1 MVKRLISANT
11 SEILA
16 MTREELLQSIHASD
30 GRVVLSENIVTRETI
45 VAEVTNA
52 EIAKSFGA
60 DLILLNT
67 LDVLNPEIFGL
78 DLQGQSVIERL
89 HHLVGAP
96 IGVNLEP
103 VDLDAEMTEEALKIG
118 NGRQA
123 NEDAFKRIE
132 ADKYDFVC
140 LTGNPAT
147 GVSNTQI
154 IAAIKLAKQHYNGII
169 IAGKMHSSGVNE
181 PVVTLE
187 GVKNFLEAGADIV
200 LVPAVGTVP
209 GFDED
214 QMKAIVKEVH
224 AQGALVL
231 SAMGTSQE
239 SSEPEM
245 IRDIAIKNKTCGV
258 DMHHIGDS
266 GYGGLA
272 PVENIFALSKAIRGQ
287 RHAVSRMARS
297 INR

>member
-11 SEILA
+11 SEIMV
-16 MTREELLQSIHASD
+16 MTREELLQSIRASD

-67 LDVLNPEIFGL
+67 LDVLEPKIFGL
-78 DLQGQSVIERL
+78 DLQGKTVIERL

-103 VDLDAEMTEEALKIG
+103 IDLDAEMTEEALKIG

-123 NEDAFKRIE
+123 NAEAFKRIE
-132 ADKYDFVC
+132 TDKYDFVC

-154 IAAIKLAKQHYNGII
+154 ISAIKLAKEHYSGII

-187 GVKNFLEAGADIV
+187 DVEHFLAAGADII

-245 IRDIAIKNKTCGV
+245 VRDIAIKNKICGV

>member
-1 MVKRLISANT
+1 MA
-11 SEILA
+11 
-16 MTREELLQSIHASD
+16 
-30 GRVVLSENIVTRETI
+30 
-45 VAEVTNA
+45 
-52 EIAKSFGA
+52 
-60 DLILLNT
+60 
-67 LDVLNPEIFGL
+67 
-78 DLQGQSVIERL
+78 
-89 HHLVGAP
+89 
-96 IGVNLEP
+96 
-103 VDLDAEMTEEALKIG
+103 EEALKIG

-123 NEDAFKRIE
+123 HAEAFKRIE
-132 ADKYDFVC
+132 ADNYDFVC
-140 LTGNPAT
+140 FTGNPAT

-154 IAAIKLAKQHYNGII
+154 ISAIKLAKEHYSGII

-187 GVKNFLEAGADIV
+187 DVKQFLEAGADII

-245 IRDIAIKNKTCGV
+245 VRDIAIKNKICGV

>member
-11 SEILA
+11 SEIMA
-16 MTREELLQSIHASD
+16 MSREELLQSIHASD

-52 EIAKSFGA
+52 EIAKSFGS

-67 LDVLNPEIFGL
+67 LDDLEPKIFGL
-78 DLQGQSVIERL
+78 DLQEKTVIERL

-103 VDLDAEMTEEALKIG
+103 IDLDAEMTEEALKIG

-123 NEDAFKRIE
+123 NAEAFKRIE
-132 ADKYDFVC
+132 TDKYDFVC

-154 IAAIKLAKQHYNGII
+154 ISAIKLAKEHYSGII

-187 GVKNFLEAGADIV
+187 DVKHFLVAGADII

-245 IRDIAIKNKTCGV
+245 VRDIAIKNKICGV

>member
-11 SEILA
+11 SEIMA
-16 MTREELLQSIHASD
+16 MSTEELKQSIWASD
-30 GRVVLSENIVTRETI
+30 GRVIVSENIVTRETFI
-45 VAEVTNA
+45 GDVTNA
-52 EIAKSFGA
+52 EIAKAFGA
-60 DLILLNT
+60 DMILLNG
-67 LDVLNPEIFGL
+67 LDVLEPFVFAL
-78 DLQGQSVIERL
+78 DLEGGTVVEKL
-89 HHLVGAP
+89 HHLVGCP

-103 VDLDAEMTEEALKIG
+103 IDLDADMTEEALKIET
-118 NGRQA
+118 GRQA
-123 NEDAFKRIE
+123 TAEAFKKIE
-132 ADKYDFVC
+132 TDGYDFVC

-147 GVSNTQI
+147 GVSNSQI
-154 IAAIKLAKQHYNGII
+154 IAAIKLAKAHFSGIV

-181 PVVTLE
+181 PVVTL
-187 GVKNFLEAGADIV
+187 VDVQKFLAAGADII
-200 LVPAVGTVP
+200 LAPAVGTVP
-209 GFDED
+209 GFDEAD
-214 QMKAIVKEVH
+214 MKAIVKEVH
-224 AQGALVL
+224 KQGGLVL

-239 SSEPEM
+239 SSDEATVRE
-245 IRDIAIKNKTCGV
+245 IAIRNKICGV

>member
-1 MVKRLISANT
+1 MVMN
-11 SEILA
+11 
-16 MTREELLQSIHASD
+16 REELLQSIRASD

-67 LDVLNPEIFGL
+67 LDVLEPKIFGL
-78 DLQGQSVIERL
+78 DLQGKTVIERL

-103 VDLDAEMTEEALKIG
+103 IDLDAEMTEEALKIG

-123 NEDAFKRIE
+123 HAEAFKRIE
-132 ADKYDFVC
+132 ADNYDFVC
-140 LTGNPAT
+140 FTGNPAT

-154 IAAIKLAKQHYNGII
+154 ISAIKLAKEHYSGII

-187 GVKNFLEAGADIV
+187 DVKQFLAAGADII

-245 IRDIAIKNKTCGV
+245 VRDIAIKNKICGV

>member
-11 SEILA
+11 SEIMA
-16 MTREELLQSIHASD
+16 MSREELLQSIHASD

-67 LDVLNPEIFGL
+67 LDVLEPKIFGL
-78 DLQGQSVIERL
+78 DLQEKTVIERL

-103 VDLDAEMTEEALKIG
+103 IDLDAEMTEEALKIG

-123 NEDAFKRIE
+123 NAEAFKRIE
-132 ADKYDFVC
+132 TDKYDFVC

-154 IAAIKLAKQHYNGII
+154 ISAIKLSKEHYSGII

-187 GVKNFLEAGADIV
+187 DVKHFLVAGADII

-245 IRDIAIKNKTCGV
+245 VRDIAIKNKICGV

>member
-11 SEILA
+11 SEIMA
-16 MTREELLQSIHASD
+16 MSREELLQSIHASD

-67 LDVLNPEIFGL
+67 LDVLEPKIFGL
-78 DLQGQSVIERL
+78 DLQGNTVIERL

-103 VDLDAEMTEEALKIG
+103 IDLDAEMTEEALKIG

-123 NEDAFKRIE
+123 NAEAFKRIE
-132 ADKYDFVC
+132 TDKYDFVC

-154 IAAIKLAKQHYNGII
+154 ISAIKLAKEHYSGII

-187 GVKNFLEAGADIV
+187 DVKHFLVAGADII

-245 IRDIAIKNKTCGV
+245 VRDIAIKNKICGV

>member
-1 MVKRLISANT
+1 MN
-11 SEILA
+11 
-16 MTREELLQSIHASD
+16 REELLQSIRASD

-67 LDVLNPEIFGL
+67 LDVLEPKIFGL
-78 DLQGQSVIERL
+78 DLQGKAVIERL

-103 VDLDAEMTEEALKIG
+103 IDLDAEMTEEALKIG

-123 NEDAFKRIE
+123 HAEAFKRIE
-132 ADKYDFVC
+132 ADNYDFVC
-140 LTGNPAT
+140 FTGNPAT

-154 IAAIKLAKQHYNGII
+154 ISAIKLAKEHYSGII

-187 GVKNFLEAGADIV
+187 DVKQFLAAGADII

-245 IRDIAIKNKTCGV
+245 VRDIAIKNKICGV

>member
-1 MVKRLISANT
+1 MVMN
-11 SEILA
+11 
-16 MTREELLQSIHASD
+16 REELLQSIRASD

-67 LDVLNPEIFGL
+67 LDVLEPKIFGL
-78 DLQGQSVIERL
+78 DLQGKTVIERL

-103 VDLDAEMTEEALKIG
+103 IDLDAEMTEEALKIG

-123 NEDAFKRIE
+123 HAEAFKRIE
-132 ADKYDFVC
+132 ADNYDFVC

-154 IAAIKLAKQHYNGII
+154 ISAIKLAKEHYSGII

-187 GVKNFLEAGADIV
+187 DVKQFLAAGADII

-245 IRDIAIKNKTCGV
+245 VRDIAIKNKICGV

>member
-11 SEILA
+11 SEIMV
-16 MTREELLQSIHASD
+16 MTREELLQSIRASD

-67 LDVLNPEIFGL
+67 LDVLEPKIFGL
-78 DLQGQSVIERL
+78 DLQEKTVIERL

-103 VDLDAEMTEEALKIG
+103 IDLDAEMTEEALKIG

-123 NEDAFKRIE
+123 NAEAFKRIE
-132 ADKYDFVC
+132 TDKYDFVC

-154 IAAIKLAKQHYNGII
+154 ISAIKLAKEHYSGII

-187 GVKNFLEAGADIV
+187 DVKHFLVAGADII

-245 IRDIAIKNKTCGV
+245 VRDIAIKNKICGV

>member
-11 SEILA
+11 SEIMA
-16 MTREELLQSIHASD
+16 MSREELLQSIHASD

-67 LDVLNPEIFGL
+67 LDVLEPKIFGL
-78 DLQGQSVIERL
+78 DLQEKTVIERL

-103 VDLDAEMTEEALKIG
+103 IDLDAEMTEEALKIG

-123 NEDAFKRIE
+123 NAEAFKRIE
-132 ADKYDFVC
+132 TDKYDFVC

-154 IAAIKLAKQHYNGII
+154 ISAIKLAKEHYSGII

-187 GVKNFLEAGADIV
+187 DVKHFLVAGADII

-245 IRDIAIKNKTCGV
+245 VRDIAIKNKICGV

-287 RHAVSRMARS
+287 CHAVSRMARS

>member
-11 SEILA
+11 SEIMA
-16 MTREELLQSIHASD
+16 MSREELLQSIHASD

-67 LDVLNPEIFGL
+67 LDVLEPKIFGL
-78 DLQGQSVIERL
+78 DLQEKTVIERL

-103 VDLDAEMTEEALKIG
+103 IDLDAEMTEEALKIG

-123 NEDAFKRIE
+123 NAEAFKRIE
-132 ADKYDFVC
+132 TDKYDFVC

-154 IAAIKLAKQHYNGII
+154 ISAIKLAKEHYSGII

-187 GVKNFLEAGADIV
+187 DVKHFLVAGADII

-245 IRDIAIKNKTCGV
+245 VRNIAIKNKICGV

>member
-1 MVKRLISANT
+1 
-11 SEILA
+11 
-16 MTREELLQSIHASD
+16 
-30 GRVVLSENIVTRETI
+30 
-45 VAEVTNA
+45 
-52 EIAKSFGA
+52 
-60 DLILLNT
+60 
-67 LDVLNPEIFGL
+67 
-78 DLQGQSVIERL
+78 
-89 HHLVGAP
+89 
-96 IGVNLEP
+96 
-103 VDLDAEMTEEALKIG
+103 MTEEALKIG

-123 NEDAFKRIE
+123 HAEAFKRIE
-132 ADKYDFVC
+132 ADNYDFVC
-140 LTGNPAT
+140 FTGNPAT

-154 IAAIKLAKQHYNGII
+154 ISAIKLAKEHYSGII

-187 GVKNFLEAGADIV
+187 DVKQFLAAGADII

-224 AQGALVL
+224 ARGALVL

-245 IRDIAIKNKTCGV
+245 VRDIAIKNKICGV

-266 GYGGLA
+266 GYGELA

>member
-11 SEILA
+11 SEIMA
-16 MTREELLQSIHASD
+16 MSREELLQSIHASD

-67 LDVLNPEIFGL
+67 LDVLEPKIFGL
-78 DLQGQSVIERL
+78 DLQEKTVIERL

-103 VDLDAEMTEEALKIG
+103 IDLDAEMTEEALKIG

-123 NEDAFKRIE
+123 NAEAFKRIE
-132 ADKYDFVC
+132 TDKYDFVC

-154 IAAIKLAKQHYNGII
+154 ISAIKLAKEHYSGII

-187 GVKNFLEAGADIV
+187 DVKHFLVAGADII

-239 SSEPEM
+239 SSESEM
-245 IRDIAIKNKTCGV
+245 VRDIAIKNKICGV